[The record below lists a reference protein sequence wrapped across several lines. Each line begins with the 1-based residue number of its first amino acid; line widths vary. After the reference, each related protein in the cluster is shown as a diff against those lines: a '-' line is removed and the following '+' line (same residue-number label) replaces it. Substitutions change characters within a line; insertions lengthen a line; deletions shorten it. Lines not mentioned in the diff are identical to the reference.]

1 MSQPDAILT
10 ERRGTTLWITINRP
24 ERRNAINQSVID
36 GIKAGIEQAMAD
48 ATMRAV
54 VLTGA
59 GDKAFCAG

>member
-1 MSQPDAILT
+1 VDGNRT
-10 ERRGTTLWITINRP
+10 EP

-48 ATMRAV
+48 ATVRAV